1 MRRQTPLL
9 FVVIAATLFAGAC
22 AHVDTAPVADTSV
35 WPGPVPPPPPPPKP
49 RIQFTKY
56 LAFGDSL
63 TEGFLKGLDAQAY
76 IPNILNGD
84 VDPRTPGPTTGFPYK
99 LLGLLPTRYVEQTF
113 VMFDAGWAGRRAE
126 REVIEDRINAV
137 LNYLPDKPEVMLL
150 MEGVNDLNEGD
161 TIPHTIGYLQTLKNE
176 AQSRGMKVLVLT
188 LPPETCC
195 KGPGNSTVVAFNEA
209 IKTQF
214 GAEVIDI
221 YPAVTPSMVG
231 PDGEHL
237 LEIGNQTVAETIFAK
252 LQQLFEILTPLK

>member
-1 MRRQTPLL
+1 ML
-9 FVVIAATLFAGAC
+9 FVVLTATLLMGGAC
-22 AHVDTAPVADTSV
+22 EHIDTAPIADPSV

-49 RIQFTKY
+49 RIQFTKF

-63 TEGFLKGLDAQAY
+63 TEGFLKGADAQTY

-99 LLGLLPTRYVEQTF
+99 LNALLAAQYVEQTF

-195 KGPGNSTVVAFNEA
+195 KGPGNATVLAFNEA
-209 IKTQF
+209 IKAQF
-214 GAEVIDI
+214 GTDVIDI

-237 LEIGNQTVAETIFAK
+237 TELGNQTVAETIFAK
-252 LQQLFEILTPLK
+252 LQQLYETLTTAK